1 MRPRIVIL
9 CAAALIL
16 GTTTPVAAARHQTR
30 FDVVNLVSDVR
41 GKART
46 TDPMLVN
53 PWGLAM
59 GKTLWVSATGTG
71 VATVYS
77 GEGRKEATE
86 VAVPGG
92 APTGQVFNPTDGFT
106 VKGRPATFVFASPS
120 GAISGWNAE
129 ADAKNAVIAAF
140 TRGADYKGLA
150 LMRTEEGAFLLAAD
164 FAHGRVH
171 VFDSDFRRVRLDR
184 RQFADPSLP
193 PGYAPF
199 NVSVARGSVW
209 VSYALRDAATGT
221 SVAGRGKGFVSRFD
235 ASGRFTGRL
244 AARGP
249 LNAPWAVTVAP
260 RRFGQYAGAL
270 LVGNFGDG
278 RIHAFRNGRHLGP
291 LRDAGGRAIA
301 LPGLWDLEPGTAAN
315 GGEDALWFAAGID
328 GARHGL
334 LGLLRPTG
342 ARAQRSAP
350 STTAPATTTPAT
362 TVPATTVP
370 STAVPSTGAPAPA
383 ATPSSGYGY

>member
-16 GTTTPVAAARHQTR
+16 GTTAPAAAARHQTR
-30 FDVVNLVSDVR
+30 FDVVNLVSDVK

-46 TDPMLVN
+46 TDPKLVN

-86 VAVPGG
+86 VVVPGG
-92 APTGQVFNPTDGFT
+92 APTGQVFNPTEGFT

-140 TRGADYKGLA
+140 SRGADYKGLA
-150 LMRTEEGAFLLAAD
+150 MMRTEEGAFLLAAD
-164 FAHGRVH
+164 FAGGRVH
-171 VFDSDFRRVRLDR
+171 VFDDDFRRVRLDR
-184 RQFADPSLP
+184 RQFADPSMP
-193 PGYAPF
+193 SGYAPF
-199 NVSVARGSVW
+199 NVSVARGAVW
-209 VSYALRDAATGT
+209 VSYALRDASTGK

-260 RRFGQYAGAL
+260 RGFGQYAGAT

-291 LRDAGGRAIA
+291 LRDAGGRAIV

-315 GGEDALWFAAGID
+315 GGENALWFAAGID
-328 GARHGL
+328 GAQHGL

-342 ARAQRSAP
+342 DRARRPAP
-350 STTAPATTTPAT
+350 STA
-362 TVPATTVP
+362 P
-370 STAVPSTGAPAPA
+370 STKAPSTGAPAPA
-383 ATPSSGYGY
+383 ASPSSGYGY